1 MLKFSISTIA
11 LIVALVIIVGLAVF
25 GIIMSKKGGKKCI
38 GCPDGCSCGQNHQQ
52 GNSCGN
58 NNQ

>member
-1 MLKFSISTIA
+1 MTNSVA
-11 LIVALVIIVGLAVF
+11 LIAAIFIIVGLAVF
-25 GIIMSKKGGKKCI
+25 GIIMSKKSGKKCV
-38 GCPDGCSCGQNHQQ
+38 GCPDGCTCGQNHQQ